1 MLNKEARCLIVKY
14 VRFWFPFI
22 PLPPLRNSESV
33 FVSECGG
40 RPSRMWAWWWSSCQQ
55 IRSLSLR
62 LRRLMLKPLNKS
74 IGHTHADA
82 RGFSATIV
90 ERYQM
95 LHKRAP
101 PSWRRGGGVRA
112 GTRVEDSELHCTVS
126 SLLFRWFH
134 PNVTGIEAEQLLLT
148 RGVHGSFLARPSK
161 SNPGDFTL
169 SVRLVFTQHLLT
181 LLCCRITFHCV
192 QSWFPLHRCAFYLD
206 FYLIMLSQHHQI
218 WNVTME
224 TRHFFLPFH
233 SKPFFCVFNRRSQC
247 SIRWWRIDVLL
258 RLKWKDLLSG
268 ASDISSDG
276 TFCKMT
282 NNG

>member
-101 PSWRRGGGVRA
+101 PVLEEGGRRARWDPGWGLWTSLYCFVPAFQVVPSQRHWNWGRA
-112 GTRVEDSELHCTVS
+112 ALVDAGCPWQL
-126 SLLFRWFH
+126 
-134 PNVTGIEAEQLLLT
+134 PGPAQQEQP
-148 RGVHGSFLARPSK
+148 RGLYP
-161 SNPGDFTL
+161 
-169 SVRLVFTQHLLT
+169 
-181 LLCCRITFHCV
+181 LC
-192 QSWFPLHRCAFYLD
+192 
-206 FYLIMLSQHHQI
+206 
-218 WNVTME
+218 
-224 TRHFFLPFH
+224 
-233 SKPFFCVFNRRSQC
+233 
-247 SIRWWRIDVLL
+247 
-258 RLKWKDLLSG
+258 
-268 ASDISSDG
+268 
-276 TFCKMT
+276 
-282 NNG
+282 